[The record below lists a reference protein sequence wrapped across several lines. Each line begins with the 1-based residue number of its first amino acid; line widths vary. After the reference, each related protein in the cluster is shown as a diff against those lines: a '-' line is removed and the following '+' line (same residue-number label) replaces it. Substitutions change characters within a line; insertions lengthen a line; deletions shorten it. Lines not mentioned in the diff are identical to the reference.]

1 MKNFKKNLSVFAFT
15 TLVIITLGFLASNA
29 VAQEDVCDDVSGAA
43 YGLCTAY
50 CEAMDCD
57 ASDGGP
63 NASDNACQRVS
74 DNFNRIT
81 GEGLPCE
88 TCGEWFCQ

>member
-1 MKNFKKNLSVFAFT
+1 LKNFKKNLSVFVFT
-15 TLVIITLGFLASNA
+15 TLVIITLVFLASNA
-29 VAQEDVCDDVSGAA
+29 TAQDCDEVSGAA

-50 CEAMDCD
+50 CEIMDCD
-57 ASDGGP
+57 ASHGGP
-63 NASDNACQRVS
+63 NASDSACQRLS

-88 TCGEWFCQ
+88 ETCGEWFCQ